1 MAAFA
6 RTGSQASNGPSL
18 VHFIVQNNAAA
29 SHRAGEGSIR
39 QGTTDLNLRAE
50 FLMGSGSERGGLCNF
65 IQKSN
70 KQSIGQQ
77 RASGP
82 GLEEIGMRGLEA
94 EDLSV
99 AEQGDEWMDVEEGG
113 EDVEGLSPK
122 SCRGWSEVG
131 SDPESP
137 PRSHW
142 NLWDFVK
149 GLTPPNSPLRT
160 LGILG
165 SWKTR
170 LKEGE
175 PRALHGQEDTES
187 TMGRSILPAAH
198 NESTGSKMRSTLPVR
213 MKLRGRPNI
222 NKVIKKLNEKGKLCS
237 EAKRT
242 LERDF
247 NANSSRAS
255 TTSRRSTI
263 AKLMNKIVG
272 NSRWLPLTCENLKNI
287 AAVFKE
293 EGYKSAEL
301 YLNDLKLMHI
311 EKGHH
316 WSAQLDRVFKQC
328 KLSVNRGRGPKK
340 KAKEVPED
348 IWAQGG
354 REAEEEGESKVWMA
368 RRLFAMEVQWMMRE
382 IEIAAL
388 TVDNLSFNRSLKTV
402 TLTWFECKTDQEGFQ
417 ITRVLQCQCEGSSC
431 GLRCP
436 YDNAMQLVKS
446 AHEVD
451 QGEPRSLAVTKGNK
465 PASKHLV
472 LKAWRALFGKDI
484 SGHSTRRS
492 GALQYI
498 RRGWSISQVAFLGRW
513 KSNIILQ
520 YADEALQSIPVNASQ
535 NFNLEKKDLAV
546 VQQTGIPADV
556 VIQQEIVL
564 ELKEEIRRL
573 KSGSI
578 SVEERLKE
586 FQEKKDNNNKIDP
599 SLLPNKVSS
608 LKSGV
613 VHQNVT
619 LLLCTPPHTW
629 RTLCGWHYNSSAY
642 TFTEENEV
650 TCQKCLNIA
659 QGKEEERR

>member
-1 MAAFA
+1 
-6 RTGSQASNGPSL
+6 
-18 VHFIVQNNAAA
+18 
-29 SHRAGEGSIR
+29 
-39 QGTTDLNLRAE
+39 
-50 FLMGSGSERGGLCNF
+50 
-65 IQKSN
+65 
-70 KQSIGQQ
+70 
-77 RASGP
+77 
-82 GLEEIGMRGLEA
+82 
-94 EDLSV
+94 
-99 AEQGDEWMDVEEGG
+99 
-113 EDVEGLSPK
+113 
-122 SCRGWSEVG
+122 
-131 SDPESP
+131 
-137 PRSHW
+137 
-142 NLWDFVK
+142 
-149 GLTPPNSPLRT
+149 
-160 LGILG
+160 
-165 SWKTR
+165 
-170 LKEGE
+170 
-175 PRALHGQEDTES
+175 
-187 TMGRSILPAAH
+187 
-198 NESTGSKMRSTLPVR
+198 
-213 MKLRGRPNI
+213 
-222 NKVIKKLNEKGKLCS
+222 
-237 EAKRT
+237 
-242 LERDF
+242 
-247 NANSSRAS
+247 
-255 TTSRRSTI
+255 
-263 AKLMNKIVG
+263 MNKIVG
-272 NSRWLPLTCENLKNI
+272 NPRWLPLTCENLKNL

-316 WSAQLDRVFKQC
+316 WSAQIDRVFKQC
-328 KLSVNRGRGPKK
+328 KLSANRGRGPKK

-348 IWAQGG
+348 IWA
-354 REAEEEGESKVWMA
+354 REGEETEEGESKVRMA
-368 RRLFAMEVQWMMRE
+368 RRLFAMGVQWMMRE

-417 ITRVLQCQCEGSSC
+417 VTRVLQCQCDGSSC

-451 QGEPRSLAVTKGNK
+451 QEEPKSLAVTKGNK

-472 LKAWRALFGKDI
+472 LKAWRTLFGKDI

-546 VQQTGIPADV
+546 VQQASIPSDV

-599 SLLPNKVSS
+599 SLLPNRVSS

-619 LLLCTPPHTW
+619 LLLCTPPHMW

-659 QGKEEERR
+659 QGKEEERRWG